1 LRQVPF
7 KPRKLDDEIKEQTA
21 AFRLEE
27 CNNIQMRN
35 IYVENAN
42 IGISTRNTNFSLDN
56 YVTRETR
63 IPLKIRGGEN
73 VRLKQLNFQR
83 SGR

>member
-1 LRQVPF
+1 MRQVPF